1 MVEFNDVLRALEL
14 TIQYQKSMN
23 EIFPDGRGINL
34 PQEITENLILSILRY
49 IKGMDARWCKETK
62 KPNKISGDGYTPAT
76 GIAVNLEPSP
86 ANRKVKVII
95 KYTGMKKLEFKCFTS
110 TGPPTFGPTEKW
122 DQLYFLDAI
131 DYHDYKFKLYEV
143 PLSNDSDEWKSLKVS
158 KSQTFEDQADQ
169 GRRPRIVFDEIQTQ
183 LGERCKM
190 MWEGDIR
197 NLFN

>member
-76 GIAVNLEPSP
+76 GIAVNLEPTP
-86 ANRKVKVII
+86 ANRKIKVII

-197 NLFN
+197 HLCN

>member
-76 GIAVNLEPSP
+76 GIAVNLEPTP

-122 DQLYFLDAI
+122 DQLYF
-131 DYHDYKFKLYEV
+131 
-143 PLSNDSDEWKSLKVS
+143 
-158 KSQTFEDQADQ
+158 
-169 GRRPRIVFDEIQTQ
+169 
-183 LGERCKM
+183 
-190 MWEGDIR
+190 
-197 NLFN
+197 

>member
-62 KPNKISGDGYTPAT
+62 KPNKIPGDGYTPAT
-76 GIAVNLEPSP
+76 GIAVNLEPTP
-86 ANRKVKVII
+86 ANRKIKVII

-143 PLSNDSDEWKSLKVS
+143 PLSNDSDEWKQLKVNRT
-158 KSQTFEDQADQ
+158 QTFEDQADQ